1 MSDWVPTPEAWDK
14 FLSLLGPDYDVAAD
28 KYEGIRRRLI
38 VYFEGRKC
46 QRAEDL
52 ADKTITRVIKRNY
65 DGVHIDDVMRYSYGV
80 ARIVRLEDFEIL
92 RKEDCVRDELL
103 RGGSVFVDPKD
114 PYDEND
120 LRYAAFEDCL
130 EQLSAANRTFIL
142 NYYEETGRAKINNR
156 KSLREMMAISHNAV
170 TLRAYQIRKKL
181 EKCIKSRLK
190 PSLRMK
196 EVRRDSH

>member
-1 MSDWVPTPEAWDK
+1 MSEWVPTREAWDK

-38 VYFEGRKC
+38 IYFEGRKC

-65 DGVHIDDVMRYSYGV
+65 DGVHIDDVIRYSYGV
-80 ARIVRLEDFEIL
+80 ARIVRLEDLEIV
-92 RKEDCVRDELL
+92 RKEDCVRHELL

-120 LRYAAFEDCL
+120 LRYAAFEQCL
-130 EQLSAANRTFIL
+130 EKLSAANRIFIL
-142 NYYEETGRAKINNR
+142 NYYEECGRAKIDNR
-156 KSLREMMAISHNAV
+156 KSLSDIMGISQNAV

-181 EKCIKSRLK
+181 EKCINSQLK
-190 PSLRMK
+190 QRARMK
-196 EVRRDSH
+196 QVKRDSH